1 MDLEAAVE
9 REGSV
14 EEAHQADEAADSVS
28 RRLICNENSSLYNL
42 NFSGGR
48 GGSRGGDRG
57 KRW

>member
-28 RRLICNENSSLYNL
+28 RRLICNENSSLYN
-42 NFSGGR
+42 
-48 GGSRGGDRG
+48 
-57 KRW
+57 